1 MKLSDV
7 FNVFGISRGGDRDTL
22 IRLMRAL
29 NKTRFP
35 HLKYFLDL
43 SAEEQAATLA
53 RIPLLSRKHDDWFM
67 FRDVER
73 KDTSFFG
80 PMPTLDDIVW
90 SHGNIALETGTKTP
104 KPITDRGSGYM
115 LNNGYTACTDKLGV
129 YVREG
134 VRHDLNIDANGV
146 SNAYYNYSFVTPKI
160 L

>member
-1 MKLSDV
+1 MNINDL
-7 FNVFGISRGGDRDTL
+7 FNVFGISRSGDRESL

-35 HLKYFLDL
+35 QLKYFLDL

-53 RIPLLSRKHDDWFM
+53 RIPLLNRKHDDWFM

-73 KDTSFFG
+73 KHTSFFG

-90 SHGNIALETGTKTP
+90 SHGKIELETGTQTP
-104 KPITDRGSGYM
+104 KPITAKNSGYM
-115 LNNGYTACTDKLGV
+115 LNNGYTACTDAFGIYL
-129 YVREG
+129 REG
-134 VRHDLNIDANGV
+134 VRHDLNIDIQGV

>member
-1 MKLSDV
+1 MNISDV
-7 FNVFGISRGGDRDTL
+7 FSIFGMGRTGDRENL

-29 NKTRFP
+29 NRTRFP
-35 HLKYFLDL
+35 QLKYFLDL
-43 SAEEQAATLA
+43 SVEEQAATLA

-80 PMPTLDDIVW
+80 PMPTVDDIVW
-90 SHGNIALETGTKTP
+90 SHGEITLETGTKTP
-104 KPITDRGSGYM
+104 KPITARGSGYM
-115 LNNGYTACTDKLGV
+115 LNNGYLACTDRLGF

-134 VRHDLNIDANGV
+134 VRHDLNIDGNGV
-146 SNAYYNYSFVTPKI
+146 SNPYYNYSFVTPKF